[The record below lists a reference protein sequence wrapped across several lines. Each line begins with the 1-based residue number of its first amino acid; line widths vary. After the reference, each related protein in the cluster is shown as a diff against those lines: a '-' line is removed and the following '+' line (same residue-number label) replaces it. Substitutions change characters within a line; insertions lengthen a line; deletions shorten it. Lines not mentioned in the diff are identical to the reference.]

1 MYMFEYKSFSG
12 ESESDHHL
20 VYCSK
25 FLLASLCHLL
35 MCLEKLDFRYFA
47 TLDQYQ
53 QALNY
58 TNALVRKTEMVF
70 SSHLAYWSVLQLP
83 VRQKYLQSYLCY
95 YTELVRHACVFSVH
109 LFPTQPT
116 SCEEAKE
123 EGNDHPGLLAAMV
136 VCVCRLVPVAVHQR
150 HFNFLHL
157 VVRLSVRQGE
167 VHQVGHVSGPLP
179 FRKYLYSAASKGG

>member
-1 MYMFEYKSFSG
+1 MYMFKYKSFSG

-47 TLDQYQ
+47 TLEQYQ

-58 TNALVRKTEMVF
+58 TNALVHKTEMVF

-83 VRQKYLQSYLCY
+83 VRQKYLRAICAIVLNWDIM
-95 YTELVRHACVFSVH
+95 RVFSVH
-109 LFPTQPT
+109 LIPAQPT
-116 SCEEAKE
+116 SCEETKE
-123 EGNDHPGLLAAMV
+123 ESNDYPGLLAAMV
-136 VCVCRLVPVAVHQR
+136 VCVRGLVPVAVHQR

-157 VVRLSVRQGE
+157 VVWLSVRQRE

-179 FRKYLYSAASKGG
+179 F

>member
-1 MYMFEYKSFSG
+1 MFKYKSFSG

-47 TLDQYQ
+47 TLEQYQ

-58 TNALVRKTEMVF
+58 TNALVHKTEMVF

-83 VRQKYLQSYLCY
+83 VRQKYLRAICAIVLNWDIM
-95 YTELVRHACVFSVH
+95 RVFFYPS
-109 LFPTQPT
+109 
-116 SCEEAKE
+116 
-123 EGNDHPGLLAAMV
+123 HPGPAHLL
-136 VCVCRLVPVAVHQR
+136 RRNQR
-150 HFNFLHL
+150 RKQ
-157 VVRLSVRQGE
+157 RLSWAAGC
-167 VHQVGHVSGPLP
+167 HGGLCSWAGSCCCP
-179 FRKYLYSAASKGG
+179 SAAFQLSSPCCMAFSTAKRSPSSGSCLWASPFLKASLFCSLSRFVK